1 MTTHHTLGPWQCRIV
16 PDEYGGPAFYVMS
29 HSHTGIACHEKW
41 EIDPEKSE
49 TDDDGYI
56 QPSENTD
63 IHPHRIANARLIA
76 SAPELLEALEAAYE
90 ELEGYA
96 ELLQEQGHTED
107 ADAVEAVWRKAR
119 AAIAKARGAQL

>member
-76 SAPELLEALEAAYE
+76 AAPELLEALEALVRHDIAADQREGLPYHCI
-90 ELEGYA
+90 EL
-96 ELLQEQGHTED
+96 QD
-107 ADAVEAVWRKAR
+107 AQDI
-119 AAIAKARGAQL
+119 IAKARGEQS

>member
-1 MTTHHTLGPWQCRIV
+1 MTTHHTPGPWAHETALNMGYDTPV
-16 PDEYGGPAFYVMS
+16 PYEKITCPQGGYLAKAVNNGRVSDE
-29 HSHTGIACHEKW
+29 
-41 EIDPEKSE
+41 E
-49 TDDDGYI
+49 TK
-56 QPSENTD
+56 
-63 IHPHRIANARLIA
+63 ANARLIA